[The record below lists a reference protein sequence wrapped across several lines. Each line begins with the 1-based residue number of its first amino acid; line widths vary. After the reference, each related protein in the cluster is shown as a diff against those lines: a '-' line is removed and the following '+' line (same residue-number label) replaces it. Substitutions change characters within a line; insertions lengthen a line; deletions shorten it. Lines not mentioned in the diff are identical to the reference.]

1 MPSPKNSTLL
11 PYAADGS
18 CFNSSLRC
26 PKSGAYIVGEE
37 GKELSFDDFDDALE
51 HIKMMYTPKWRRPN
65 ASGDWEIVSAVQWE
79 LSAQK
84 YLAKK

>member
-1 MPSPKNSTLL
+1 MKFSQKAILVPF
-11 PYAADGS
+11 AADGS
-18 CFNSSLRC
+18 CFCPSLRC